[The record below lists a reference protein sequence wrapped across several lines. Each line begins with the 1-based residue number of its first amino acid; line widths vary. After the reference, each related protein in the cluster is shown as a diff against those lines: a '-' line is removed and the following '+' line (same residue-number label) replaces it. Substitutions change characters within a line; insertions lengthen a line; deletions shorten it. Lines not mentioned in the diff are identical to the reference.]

1 MKRLKIEFS
10 LVLIPGFAAI
20 TLALLGAIVIL
31 SFFSSINVANS
42 DSFRLSSSSPSLLQS
57 QQSQQSQQPLQ
68 QQQKLLNTNGISI
81 TKNLNEKETFH
92 QSFPISLQSSL
103 VMSPLSQQQQN
114 QPPHQEQQQNHPHS
128 NGIIYS
134 DKSDNYLANMA
145 YPIPYSQFPEP
156 LCIFNVGPLFCPHYL
171 WVK

>member
-31 SFFSSINVANS
+31 SFFSSINLANS
-42 DSFRLSSSSPSLLQS
+42 DSFRMSSSSPSPLQS
-57 QQSQQSQQPLQ
+57 QQPMQ

-81 TKNLNEKETFH
+81 TKNLNEKQTFH
-92 QSFPISLQSSL
+92 QSFPISLQSSPIR
-103 VMSPLSQQQQN
+103 SPLSQQQQN

-128 NGIIYS
+128 NGIIYR

-145 YPIPYSQFPEP
+145 YPILYSQFPEP

>member
-31 SFFSSINVANS
+31 SFFSSINLANS
-42 DSFRLSSSSPSLLQS
+42 DSFRMSSSSPSPL
-57 QQSQQSQQPLQ
+57 QSQQPLQ

-81 TKNLNEKETFH
+81 TKNLNEKQTFH
-92 QSFPISLQSSL
+92 QSFPISLQSSPIR
-103 VMSPLSQQQQN
+103 SPLSQQQQN

-128 NGIIYS
+128 NGIIYR

-145 YPIPYSQFPEP
+145 YPILYSQFPEP

>member
-10 LVLIPGFAAI
+10 LILIPSFAAS
-20 TLALLGAIVIL
+20 TLALLGVIVIL

-42 DSFRLSSSSPSLLQS
+42 DSFRLSSSSPSPL
-57 QQSQQSQQPLQ
+57 QSQQSQQPLQ

-81 TKNLNEKETFH
+81 TKNPNEKETFH
-92 QSFPISLQSSL
+92 QSFPISLPSSL

-128 NGIIYS
+128 NGIIYR

>member
-42 DSFRLSSSSPSLLQS
+42 DSFRLSSSSPSPL
-57 QQSQQSQQPLQ
+57 QSQQPLQ

-81 TKNLNEKETFH
+81 TKNLNEKQTFH
-92 QSFPISLQSSL
+92 QSFPISPQSSL

-128 NGIIYS
+128 NGILYS

-145 YPIPYSQFPEP
+145 YPILYSQFPEP

>member
-42 DSFRLSSSSPSLLQS
+42 DSFRLSSSSPSPLQS
-57 QQSQQSQQPLQ
+57 QQE
-68 QQQKLLNTNGISI
+68 QQKLLNTNGISI

>member
-42 DSFRLSSSSPSLLQS
+42 DSFRLSSSSPSPL
-57 QQSQQSQQPLQ
+57 QSQQPLQ
-68 QQQKLLNTNGISI
+68 QQEKLLNTNGISI
-81 TKNLNEKETFH
+81 TKNLNEKQTFH
-92 QSFPISLQSSL
+92 QSFPTSLQSSL
-103 VMSPLSQQQQN
+103 VRSPLSQQQQN
-114 QPPHQEQQQNHPHS
+114 QPSHQEQQQNHPPS

-134 DKSDNYLANMA
+134 DKSDNYLAKMA
-145 YPIPYSQFPEP
+145 YPILYSQFPEP
-156 LCIFNVGPLFCPHYL
+156 LCYFNSDPLFCSHYL